1 MITKIQSFT
10 DVITNSSSTVFVM
23 HESNAKYYEQ
33 LEDTNGCISIERIT
47 MDWLLNNAYEA
58 EMVCDLLNVDIS
70 EIADWHDSKYGGWW
84 NTPDQE
90 TWEAFLELH
99 KDEIDTVF
107 EDLYWVDIEDH
118 FADAYEVT
126 RDACSDAKWCE
137 SRH

>member
-23 HESNAKYYEQ
+23 HESNAKYYEN
-33 LEDTNGCISIERIT
+33 LEDTDGGISIERIT
-47 MDWLLNNAYEA
+47 MDWLLNNAYEV
-58 EMVCDLLNVDIS
+58 EMVCNLLNVDIS

-84 NTPDQE
+84 NAPDQE